1 MDEAMSTEE
10 SRSDV
15 VRSLMAEAS
24 SNRDGVFKKPFDGNM
39 SDDTGDWSNI
49 CEKSLVRKQW
59 CG

>member
-1 MDEAMSTEE
+1 MDEAMSAEDR
-10 SRSDV
+10 RSD
-15 VRSLMAEAS
+15 VRSLMAGAS

-39 SDDTGDWSNI
+39 SDDVGDCSNI

>member
-1 MDEAMSTEE
+1 MDEDMSTEDR
-10 SRSDV
+10 RSD

-39 SDDTGDWSNI
+39 SDDVGDWSNI
-49 CEKSLVRKQW
+49 CEKSLIRKQL